1 MSFNT
6 NRNNQSIKTTP
17 LNTGLIISV
26 GSQVG
31 LAIIGI
37 IFVALIVG
45 LAVDELLETEKHPF
59 TIMLFL
65 GSVPFSLII
74 TYWLAKRATKELTTQ
89 KPVIHQ
95 SLPVEEE
102 DKSE

>member
-1 MSFNT
+1 MDN
-6 NRNNQSIKTTP
+6 NRNNPSMKTTP

-59 TIMLFL
+59 TILLFL
-65 GSVPFSLII
+65 GSVPFSLIL
-74 TYWLAKRATKELTTQ
+74 TYWLAKRATKELSTQ
-89 KPVIHQ
+89 KPVNKP

-102 DKSE
+102 NKGE